1 MTVALFGS
9 MVELLR
15 RRARGNPDRRAYAYL
30 SDQGSDAASL
40 SFAELERRA
49 TAVAARLA
57 LRGAPGERALLL
69 CPPGLDFMVGFFG
82 CLLAGVIAVPM
93 MLPRRNSAR
102 DAADSILADCG
113 PRFALTTASVLDGAR
128 GNLLQR
134 FAAAGLEWI
143 ALDDGS
149 LSEGGSPDASLAIPR
164 RDDIAMLQY
173 TSGSTSAPKG
183 VVVSHANLLDNLE
196 MIRIAS
202 GNSENSTYV
211 SWVPL
216 YHDMGLILN
225 ALQALYVGATCVL
238 MAPVNFVRH
247 PLTWLRAISTHRAE
261 VAGGPN
267 FAFDLCVSRYQAE
280 QMSGIDLSCWK
291 VAFTG
296 AEHVRAET
304 IARFD
309 ETFAPHGF
317 DSRAFWPGYGMAEAS
332 VLISAGHRGRGA
344 VTRAVSRA
352 SLQRHVAEPPGADDD
367 AQVLVGCGREL
378 SGERIAIVDPQT
390 CRRLRPLQLGEVW
403 VSGANVA
410 RGYWRNDAATQATFA
425 ASIDG
430 EEAAD
435 WLRTGDLGC
444 LDADGELYITGRIK
458 ELIII
463 RGINHY
469 PQDIEYTVQR
479 CHPAL
484 AAHGGAAFAVEEGDG
499 AERLVVV
506 QEVERTL
513 RHALE
518 PGDVIATI
526 REAIVDE
533 HEIAPHRIVLLR
545 PGALPKTSSGKIQRY
560 LARELWRQN
569 RLEVL

>member
-1 MTVALFGS
+1 MTLAPFGS
-9 MVELLR
+9 LIELLR
-15 RRARGNPDRRAYAYL
+15 HRARGNPGGRAYVYL
-30 SDQGSDAASL
+30 SDQGSEAASL
-40 SFAELERRA
+40 TFAELERRA
-49 TAVAARLA
+49 RVIAGRLTQQ
-57 LRGAPGERALLL
+57 GGSGERALLL
-69 CPPGLDFMVGFFG
+69 CPPGLDFLAGFFG

-102 DAADSILADCG
+102 DAADSIVADCA
-113 PRFALTTASVLDGAR
+113 PRFALTTASVLNGAR
-128 GNLLQR
+128 GDLAQR
-134 FAAAGLEWI
+134 FAEAGLEWI
-143 ALDDGS
+143 VLDDDS
-149 LSEGGSPDASLAIPR
+149 LGAGVPDASLAGPQ

-196 MIRIAS
+196 MICIAT
-202 GNSENSTYV
+202 GNTASSTYV

-225 ALQALYVGATCVL
+225 ALQALYVGSACVL

-247 PLTWLRAISTHRAE
+247 PLSWLRAISTYRAE

-267 FAFDLCVSRYQAE
+267 FAFDLCVSRYQPE
-280 QMSGIDLSCWK
+280 PMDGIDLSGWK

-296 AEHVRAET
+296 AEQVRADT
-304 IARFD
+304 IARFA

-317 DSRAFWPGYGMAEAS
+317 DPGAFWPGYGMAEAS

-344 VTRAVSRA
+344 VTRTVGRA
-352 SLQRHVAEPPGADDD
+352 GLQRHVVEAPSGEDD

-378 SGERIAIVDPQT
+378 VGERIAIVDAET
-390 CRRLRPLQLGEVW
+390 CRRVAPVQVGEVW
-403 VSGANVA
+403 VRGANVA
-410 RGYWRNDAATQATFA
+410 RGYWGNDTASGVTFA
-425 ASIDG
+425 ARIDG
-430 EEAAD
+430 EAAAD
-435 WLRTGDLGC
+435 WLRTGDLGF
-444 LDADGELYITGRIK
+444 LDDEGELYITGRIK

-469 PQDIEYTVQR
+469 PQDIEHTVQR

-484 AAHGGAAFAVEEGDG
+484 TAHGGAAFAVEEADG
-499 AERLVVV
+499 SERFVVV

-513 RHALE
+513 RHALDT
-518 PGDVIATI
+518 GDVIAAI

-533 HEIAPHRIVLLR
+533 HEIAPYRIVLLR
-545 PGALPKTSSGKIQRY
+545 PGALPKTSSGKIQRN
-560 LARELWRQN
+560 LARELWRQD